1 MPSFTEH
8 LGFHASALQLRSR
21 RNEMLASNIANA
33 ATPNFKARDLD
44 FDTELKRINKIGNI
58 QTTNNSH
65 FASIQKRIGKD
76 SVFRLPIHP
85 SLDGN
90 TVEMAVE
97 QMQFSENLILKISTL
112 AEKIPNLVPVS
123 VSSLIRACSLLLKTS
138 RGVSEYFSMI
148 ASLILIVSGASLRLF
163 FLLISSD
170 LSFSIIF
177 LFIIDFGILL
187 ANFDP
192 ENKF

>member
-33 ATPNFKARDLD
+33 ATPNFKARDID

-58 QTTNNSH
+58 ETTNGSH
-65 FASIQKRIGKD
+65 FLSIQKRIGKD
-76 SVFRLPIHP
+76 SVYRLPIHP

-97 QMQFSENLILKISTL
+97 QMQFSENVMRYQTTLSFLNNKIS
-112 AEKIPNLVPVS
+112 
-123 VSSLIRACSLLLKTS
+123 
-138 RGVSEYFSMI
+138 G
-148 ASLILIVSGASLRLF
+148 LRSA
-163 FLLISSD
+163 IK
-170 LSFSIIF
+170 
-177 LFIIDFGILL
+177 G
-187 ANFDP
+187 
-192 ENKF
+192 E

>member
-44 FDTELKRINKIGNI
+44 FDTELKRINKIANI

-65 FASIQKRIGKD
+65 FASIQKRIGQD

-97 QMQFSENLILKISTL
+97 QMQFSENVMRYQTTLSFLNNKIS
-112 AEKIPNLVPVS
+112 
-123 VSSLIRACSLLLKTS
+123 
-138 RGVSEYFSMI
+138 G
-148 ASLILIVSGASLRLF
+148 LRSA
-163 FLLISSD
+163 IK
-170 LSFSIIF
+170 
-177 LFIIDFGILL
+177 G
-187 ANFDP
+187 
-192 ENKF
+192 E

>member
-33 ATPNFKARDLD
+33 ATPNFKARDID

-58 QTTNNSH
+58 ETTNGSH
-65 FASIQKRIGKD
+65 FSSIQKRIGKD
-76 SVFRLPIHP
+76 SVYRLPIHP

-97 QMQFSENLILKISTL
+97 QMQFSENAMRYQT
-112 AEKIPNLVPVS
+112 
-123 VSSLIRACSLLLKTS
+123 T
-138 RGVSEYFSMI
+138 
-148 ASLILIVSGASLRLF
+148 
-163 FLLISSD
+163 
-170 LSFSIIF
+170 LSF
-177 LFIIDFGILL
+177 L
-187 ANFDP
+187 N
-192 ENKF
+192 NKIAGLRSAIKGE

>member
-65 FASIQKRIGKD
+65 FASIVKRIGKD

-97 QMQFSENLILKISTL
+97 QMQFSENVKRYQTTLSFLNNKIS
-112 AEKIPNLVPVS
+112 
-123 VSSLIRACSLLLKTS
+123 
-138 RGVSEYFSMI
+138 G
-148 ASLILIVSGASLRLF
+148 LRSA
-163 FLLISSD
+163 IK
-170 LSFSIIF
+170 
-177 LFIIDFGILL
+177 G
-187 ANFDP
+187 
-192 ENKF
+192 E

>member
-33 ATPNFKARDLD
+33 ATPNFKARDLN
-44 FDTELKRINKIGNI
+44 FNTELKRINKIGNI

-76 SVFRLPIHP
+76 SVFRLPIHA

-97 QMQFSENLILKISTL
+97 QMQFSENVMRYQTTLSFLNNKIS
-112 AEKIPNLVPVS
+112 
-123 VSSLIRACSLLLKTS
+123 
-138 RGVSEYFSMI
+138 G
-148 ASLILIVSGASLRLF
+148 LRSA
-163 FLLISSD
+163 IK
-170 LSFSIIF
+170 
-177 LFIIDFGILL
+177 G
-187 ANFDP
+187 
-192 ENKF
+192 E

>member
-8 LGFHASALQLRSR
+8 LGFHGSALQLRSR

-97 QMQFSENLILKISTL
+97 QMQFSENVMRYQTTLSFLNNKIS
-112 AEKIPNLVPVS
+112 
-123 VSSLIRACSLLLKTS
+123 
-138 RGVSEYFSMI
+138 G
-148 ASLILIVSGASLRLF
+148 LRSA
-163 FLLISSD
+163 IK
-170 LSFSIIF
+170 
-177 LFIIDFGILL
+177 G
-187 ANFDP
+187 
-192 ENKF
+192 E

>member
-33 ATPNFKARDLD
+33 ATPNFKAKDLD

-97 QMQFSENLILKISTL
+97 QMQFSENVMRYQTTLSFLNNKIS
-112 AEKIPNLVPVS
+112 
-123 VSSLIRACSLLLKTS
+123 
-138 RGVSEYFSMI
+138 G
-148 ASLILIVSGASLRLF
+148 LRSA
-163 FLLISSD
+163 IK
-170 LSFSIIF
+170 
-177 LFIIDFGILL
+177 G
-187 ANFDP
+187 
-192 ENKF
+192 E

>member
-97 QMQFSENLILKISTL
+97 QMQFSENVMRYQTTLSFLNNKISGL
-112 AEKIPNLVPVS
+112 R
-123 VSSLIRACSLLLKTS
+123 SSI
-138 RGVSEYFSMI
+138 
-148 ASLILIVSGASLRLF
+148 
-163 FLLISSD
+163 
-170 LSFSIIF
+170 
-177 LFIIDFGILL
+177 
-187 ANFDP
+187 
-192 ENKF
+192 KFE

>member
-33 ATPNFKARDLD
+33 ATPNFKARDID

-58 QTTNNSH
+58 ETTNGSH
-65 FASIQKRIGKD
+65 FSSIQKRIGKD
-76 SVFRLPIHP
+76 SVYRLPIHP

-97 QMQFSENLILKISTL
+97 QMQFSENVMRYQT
-112 AEKIPNLVPVS
+112 
-123 VSSLIRACSLLLKTS
+123 T
-138 RGVSEYFSMI
+138 
-148 ASLILIVSGASLRLF
+148 
-163 FLLISSD
+163 
-170 LSFSIIF
+170 LSF
-177 LFIIDFGILL
+177 L
-187 ANFDP
+187 N
-192 ENKF
+192 NKIAGLKSAIKGE

>member
-58 QTTNNSH
+58 QTTDNSH

-97 QMQFSENLILKISTL
+97 QMQFSENVMRYQTTLSFLNNKIS
-112 AEKIPNLVPVS
+112 
-123 VSSLIRACSLLLKTS
+123 
-138 RGVSEYFSMI
+138 G
-148 ASLILIVSGASLRLF
+148 LRSA
-163 FLLISSD
+163 IK
-170 LSFSIIF
+170 
-177 LFIIDFGILL
+177 G
-187 ANFDP
+187 
-192 ENKF
+192 E

>member
-1 MPSFTEH
+1 MTSFTEH
-8 LGFHASALQLRSR
+8 LVFHASALQLRSR

-97 QMQFSENLILKISTL
+97 QMQFSENVMRYQTTLSFLNNKIS
-112 AEKIPNLVPVS
+112 
-123 VSSLIRACSLLLKTS
+123 
-138 RGVSEYFSMI
+138 G
-148 ASLILIVSGASLRLF
+148 LRSA
-163 FLLISSD
+163 IK
-170 LSFSIIF
+170 
-177 LFIIDFGILL
+177 G
-187 ANFDP
+187 
-192 ENKF
+192 E

>member
-76 SVFRLPIHP
+76 SVFRLPNHP

-97 QMQFSENLILKISTL
+97 QMQFSENVMRYQTTLSFLNNKIS
-112 AEKIPNLVPVS
+112 
-123 VSSLIRACSLLLKTS
+123 
-138 RGVSEYFSMI
+138 G
-148 ASLILIVSGASLRLF
+148 LRSA
-163 FLLISSD
+163 IK
-170 LSFSIIF
+170 
-177 LFIIDFGILL
+177 G
-187 ANFDP
+187 
-192 ENKF
+192 E